1 MDFGEA
7 NHSIVVTRY
16 QLVAYM
22 DGEGFYVTL
31 LSNSSTSFYPDNT
44 IANFRTKLPQSLQFN
59 VPYEVGLIEIQC
71 PKTWTNFSLK
81 DAEFVVFDKKTNTRS
96 KLRAPLGIYT
106 SIHQIIGEI
115 NTCLSAHGIEHT
127 SLHYNTITNRVSV
140 LPISEIELTFQGK
153 LAQML
158 GFTPG
163 EVFEVIE
170 TLEDGIPKDL
180 YTAPHPGFTPGEV
193 FEVFETLEDGIP
205 KDLYTAPHPA
215 DVEAGMYNIFVY
227 TDIVEYQTVGDSY
240 VPLLRIVHIDG
251 PDKRIMTRTYDRP
264 HYHRLCKTHIDSIE
278 TSLKSDQNQPIPFTY
293 GKTIIKLHF
302 RPVKHHL

>member
-16 QLVAYM
+16 QQVAYM

-59 VPYEVGLIEIQC
+59 VPYEVGIIEIQC
-71 PKTWTNFSLK
+71 PKTWTSFSLK
-81 DAEFVVFDKKTNTRS
+81 DAEFVVFDKKTNMRS
-96 KLRAPLGIYT
+96 KLTAPLGFYT
-106 SIHQIIGEI
+106 TMYQIIGEI
-115 NTCLSAHGIEHT
+115 NECLSARGMDHT
-127 SLHYNTITNRVSV
+127 SFHYNTITNRVSV

-158 GFTPG
+158 
-163 EVFEVIE
+163 
-170 TLEDGIPKDL
+170 
-180 YTAPHPGFTPGEV
+180 GFTPGEV

-227 TDIVEYQTVGDSY
+227 TDIVKYQTVGDSY
-240 VPLLRIVHIDG
+240 VPLLRIVHIAG
-251 PDKRIMTRTYDRP
+251 ADKRIMTRTYDRP

-278 TSLKSDQNQPIPFTY
+278 ISLKSDQNQPIPFTY